1 MSDANADAAR
11 AAVLECLDELRADS
25 KRAALVYEYV
35 AGERE
40 PEVSTTALL
49 WTLRRA
55 PELALELRSSMG
67 RHVIAAVE
75 GVDGEVR
82 YPRWTHNVV
91 AARSGHGDV
100 RIRSVDR
107 RHTAAELLEDR
118 RPIVRLRSETPL
130 AGLETGT
137 QTILADGGV
146 TVPNARPE
154 AQSRREVVID
164 ALTRR
169 VERGNGYVKAGQIA
183 DRTALSTQQV
193 ASNLHVLNEAGIL
206 EPWGDA
212 SNSPSGGRVYRID
225 TDRLAKLQEGD
236 RDD

>member
-11 AAVLECLDELRADS
+11 AAVLDRLEDLREDS

-35 AGERE
+35 AGDRE

-91 AARSGHGDV
+91 AARSGHGDI

-130 AGLETGT
+130 AGLDTGT
-137 QTILADGGV
+137 ETVLADGGV
-146 TVPNARPE
+146 AVSNARPE
-154 AQSRREVVID
+154 ALSNREAILE
-164 ALTRR
+164 ALGRR
-169 VERGNGYVKAGQIA
+169 VERGNSYVKAAQMA
-183 DRTALSTQQV
+183 DRTELSTQQV
-193 ASNLHVLNEAGIL
+193 AANFRVLNEADVL

-212 SNSPSGGRVYRID
+212 NNSGSGGRVYRID
-225 TDRLAKLQEGD
+225 RDRLAELQEAD
-236 RDD
+236 A